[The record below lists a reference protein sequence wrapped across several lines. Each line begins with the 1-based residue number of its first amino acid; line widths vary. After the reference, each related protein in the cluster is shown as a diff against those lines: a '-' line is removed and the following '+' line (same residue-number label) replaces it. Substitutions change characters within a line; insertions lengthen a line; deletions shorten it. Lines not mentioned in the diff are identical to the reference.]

1 MEAKMNSLFLDTDHR
16 NSVIIMLL
24 FQQKFNDLAIGVIFF
39 TGFIGYYELKI
50 YCKDCNFVKRLIKDN
65 FIFFLYFGSKV

>member
-1 MEAKMNSLFLDTDHR
+1 MEAKVNSLFLDTDHR

-39 TGFIGYYELKI
+39 TGFISYYELKI
-50 YCKDCNFVKRLIKDN
+50 YCKDYITWSKIILS
-65 FIFFLYFGSKV
+65 FLYFGSKV